1 MHALMDSIKTVLCS
15 TYTISKEILDCLKY
29 IDHILQVFN
38 MKKPSIFPSLPKNL
52 SVTELRKEIRRR
64 LKISDQLG
72 LIRKPKK

>member
-1 MHALMDSIKTVLCS
+1 
-15 TYTISKEILDCLKY
+15 
-29 IDHILQVFN
+29 

-52 SVTELRKEIRRR
+52 STSELRREIRRR